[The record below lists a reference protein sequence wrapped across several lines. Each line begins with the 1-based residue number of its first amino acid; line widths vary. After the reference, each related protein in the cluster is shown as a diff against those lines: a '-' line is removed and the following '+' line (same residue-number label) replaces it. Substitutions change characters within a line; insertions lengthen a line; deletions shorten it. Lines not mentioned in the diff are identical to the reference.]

1 MKQAQTGWT
10 FHALLNALGPL
21 VRDVDGQ
28 TGAELGEI
36 STDSRTITSGSV
48 FVALKGPN
56 FDGHDY
62 AVAAK
67 DRGSGVLI
75 VERNV
80 GTGASC
86 PQIIVT
92 DTVEAYGALA
102 RAWRAQFSIPLI
114 CVVGSNGKTT
124 TAQMIASILRQ
135 ACGEEAMLATE
146 GNFNNAVG
154 VPRMLL
160 KLTPR
165 TKAAVIE
172 AGISHPGEMAQLIS
186 WIRPTVVVITNA
198 QREHQEFLKG
208 VEASA
213 RENAMALVSLS
224 AKGTAVLPAD
234 DACLPVWLEFA
245 RARGCKVATYAAG
258 DTDFAVDL
266 RATEA
271 MGTVTMAF
279 GSETLRLELKMA
291 GRHAVHD
298 AAAAAAA
305 AVAVGVNSLAVEAGL
320 RSFEP
325 VEGRGRR
332 HVLRNGTVIID
343 DAYNANPDSMR
354 AAVDMLSRLSGPRIF
369 VAGDMAE
376 TGGENVESYHREIGQ
391 YAREHGVDRFL
402 AVGEA
407 MKSAVEAFGAGARH
421 FASRDELTAAA
432 METAKTP
439 CTMLVKASNSMG
451 LQHVVRD
458 IVSELGITDK

>member
-21 VRDVDGQ
+21 VKDVDGQ

-67 DRGSGVLI
+67 DRGAGVLI

-124 TAQMIASILRQ
+124 TTQMIASILRQ

-305 AVAVGVNSLAVEAGL
+305 AVAVGVNSRAVEAGL

-407 MKSAVEAFGAGARH
+407 MKSAVEAFGAG
-421 FASRDELTAAA
+421 
-432 METAKTP
+432 
-439 CTMLVKASNSMG
+439 VKASNSMG

>member
-67 DRGSGVLI
+67 DRGAGVLI

-124 TAQMIASILRQ
+124 TTQMIASILRQ

-305 AVAVGVNSLAVEAGL
+305 AVAVGVNSL
-320 RSFEP
+320 
-325 VEGRGRR
+325 
-332 HVLRNGTVIID
+332 RNGTVIID

>member
-21 VRDVDGQ
+21 VKDVDGQ

-67 DRGSGVLI
+67 DRGAGVLI

-124 TAQMIASILRQ
+124 TTQMIASILRQ

-172 AGISHPGEMAQLIS
+172 AG
-186 WIRPTVVVITNA
+186 
-198 QREHQEFLKG
+198 
-208 VEASA
+208 
-213 RENAMALVSLS
+213 
-224 AKGTAVLPAD
+224 
-234 DACLPVWLEFA
+234 
-245 RARGCKVATYAAG
+245 
-258 DTDFAVDL
+258 
-266 RATEA
+266 
-271 MGTVTMAF
+271 
-279 GSETLRLELKMA
+279 
-291 GRHAVHD
+291 
-298 AAAAAAA
+298 
-305 AVAVGVNSLAVEAGL
+305 
-320 RSFEP
+320 
-325 VEGRGRR
+325 
-332 HVLRNGTVIID
+332 
-343 DAYNANPDSMR
+343 
-354 AAVDMLSRLSGPRIF
+354 
-369 VAGDMAE
+369 
-376 TGGENVESYHREIGQ
+376 
-391 YAREHGVDRFL
+391 
-402 AVGEA
+402 
-407 MKSAVEAFGAGARH
+407 
-421 FASRDELTAAA
+421 
-432 METAKTP
+432 
-439 CTMLVKASNSMG
+439 
-451 LQHVVRD
+451 
-458 IVSELGITDK
+458 